1 MNIHLFSLGHY
12 GRQEQ
17 LPAQSLLLLAQR
29 LPIEERN

>member
-1 MNIHLFSLGHY
+1 MNIHLFSLDHFGL
-12 GRQEQ
+12 REQ